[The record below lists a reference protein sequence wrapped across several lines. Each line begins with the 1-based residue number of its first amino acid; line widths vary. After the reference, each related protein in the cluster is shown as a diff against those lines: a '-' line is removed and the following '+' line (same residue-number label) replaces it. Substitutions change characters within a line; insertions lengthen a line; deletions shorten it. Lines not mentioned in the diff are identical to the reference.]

1 MANELPYFNFYPN
14 DFLTSENVTEMDAEQ
29 VGVYIMLL
37 AQSWIS
43 KNPGY
48 IPGDETRAAKWGRIS
63 VERWREISAGVL
75 SAFVK
80 QPDGSYLQ
88 PRLKLEYDKSTALHE
103 ARRRGGAA
111 TKGIPKAPT
120 YAPPPDRSAPKRSTS
135 KLTWSEA
142 DGWGEIPEPTR
153 KAWAEAHPGIDIDTE
168 LAKAHSWLL
177 VNITRRPK
185 NPGQFFNNWL
195 NRATPSQSSSKLVM
209 PEPPSPEEGLAL
221 LKEAGF
227 QFPQQKPKGAN
238 NA

>member
-43 KNPGY
+43 KTPGY
-48 IPGDETRAAKWGRIS
+48 IPGDEARVAKWGRIS

-88 PRLKLEYDKSTALHE
+88 PRLRLEYEKSTALHE

-111 TKGIPKAPT
+111 TASKSHRPQPAT
-120 YAPPPDRSAPKRSTS
+120 PPARTPPKRPAS

-142 DGWGEIPEPTR
+142 DGWSQIPEPAR
-153 KAWAEAHPGIDIDTE
+153 KAWASAYPGVDIDNE
-168 LAKAHSWLL
+168 LAKAHAWLL
-177 VNITRRPK
+177 NNTTRRPK
-185 NPGQFFNNWL
+185 NHSQFFNNWL
-195 NRATPSQSSSKLVM
+195 TRATPSQQASKLTM
-209 PEPPSPEEGLAL
+209 PEPPSPEEGHAL
-221 LKEAGF
+221 LVEVGVFA
-227 QFPQQKPKGAN
+227 PSKPKGAT